1 MLYKNLIAD
10 NVVTPANWLPG
21 NPVIAKPPKTY
32 KELKNTMK
40 NCDKK
45 YSCLDWYLC
54 FINQENRQNM
64 PEYIDK
70 SNDSKYVYPKQKSIN
85 KPNSKRNE
93 IQKYKTVNPNCH
105 NLKPNC
111 IPICFRKSRK
121 PRSNLSRCCY
131 ICICRNR

>member
-1 MLYKNLIAD
+1 MINKILRTILYYPMTTGRNIFEILRIIDALQKSDCD

-70 SNDSKYVYPKQKSIN
+70 SNDSKYVYPNKKTSIN
-85 KPNSKRNE
+85 QNSKRNR
-93 IQKYKTVNPNCH
+93 IQK
-105 NLKPNC
+105 
-111 IPICFRKSRK
+111 
-121 PRSNLSRCCY
+121 
-131 ICICRNR
+131 